1 METHR
6 NTRSGL
12 GLVELMISVTLFTV
26 VLLASM
32 TLVDSGRRF
41 SRATMQITSVEDLA
55 QQMLFKMEKEL
66 ANAAGVE
73 PKTSQPSGSVLDAA
87 ETAQLESSDNV
98 GFPPRGMLLIDRGED
113 TEERISY
120 TSLSADHRFFLD
132 LTRGESCTQPVSH
145 DADLYWAGL
154 AEPLEV
160 QEDPPVAE
168 SGRALAEDGS
178 EILFSGDGFGFTYRV
193 PVDPSGEN
201 NFIDGNQLR
210 LGADVLGIGPT
221 ENGWNALVFVPKN
234 TYDESET
241 DDDLN
246 RDGDTDDVY
255 DIGQIRRLTWAH
267 DQPTQVEEIG
277 MGPSNIL
284 QERCNWGGDLDG
296 DTFDDPIFL
305 WNRDTNLLEVRL
317 FLLGRSNE
325 DMPIVRSVQSVMFLR
340 NEPEL

>member
-1 METHR
+1 
-6 NTRSGL
+6 
-12 GLVELMISVTLFTV
+12 
-26 VLLASM
+26 
-32 TLVDSGRRF
+32 
-41 SRATMQITSVEDLA
+41 
-55 QQMLFKMEKEL
+55 
-66 ANAAGVE
+66 
-73 PKTSQPSGSVLDAA
+73 
-87 ETAQLESSDNV
+87 
-98 GFPPRGMLLIDRGED
+98 
-113 TEERISY
+113 
-120 TSLSADHRFFLD
+120 
-132 LTRGESCTQPVSH
+132 
-145 DADLYWAGL
+145 
-154 AEPLEV
+154 
-160 QEDPPVAE
+160 
-168 SGRALAEDGS
+168 
-178 EILFSGDGFGFTYRV
+178 V

-234 TYDESET
+234 TYDESKT

-255 DIGQIRRLTWAH
+255 DIGQIRRLSWAH